1 MSAPEYRRPRVIC
14 HMMASIDGRI
24 VTKGWPITADQL
36 AYYEQIHDT
45 FGANAWMCGR
55 VSMAMHFAQGMR
67 SEDEVAN
74 EHTGG
79 PRADFIAPGTHDS
92 YAVALDAHG
101 RLVWDSGDI
110 DGDHVVAILSER
122 VHDDYLVQLRS
133 AGVSYLMAGKREIDL
148 LRALEKIADRFD
160 VTTLM
165 LEGGGHINGS
175 MMRAGLVDDV
185 SVLVVP
191 VADGRT
197 GTPAVFDER
206 EGVPRGLTFVEAKPL
221 GGGVVWLRYRV
232 AQR

>member
-1 MSAPEYRRPRVIC
+1 ML
-14 HMMASIDGRI
+14 ASIDGRI
-24 VTKGWPITADQL
+24 VSTGWPVTADQR
-36 AYYEQIHDT
+36 AYYEQIHDA

-55 VSMAMHFAQGMR
+55 TTMAMHFAQGMR

-79 PRADFIAPGTHDS
+79 PRADFIAPGKHES

-101 RLVWDSGDI
+101 RLVWGSGVI

-122 VHDDYLVQLRS
+122 VHDDYLAQLRS

-175 MMRAGLVDDV
+175 MMRAGLVDEV
-185 SVLVVP
+185 SVLVAP

-197 GTPAVFDER
+197 GTPAVFDEH
-206 EGVPRGLTFVEAKPL
+206 EGVPRSLTLIEAKPL
-221 GGGVVWLRYRV
+221 GHDVVWLRYRV
-232 AQR
+232 ARG

>member
-1 MSAPEYRRPRVIC
+1 
-14 HMMASIDGRI
+14 MMASIDGRI
-24 VTKGWPITADQL
+24 VTKGWPITADQQ
-36 AYYEQIHDT
+36 AYYEQIHDE

-55 VSMAMHFAQGMR
+55 VTMAMHFAAGMR

-79 PRADFIAPGTHDS
+79 PRTDFVAPGTHES

-101 RLVWDSGDI
+101 RLVWESGVI

-122 VHDDYLVQLRS
+122 VHDDYLAQLRS

-148 LRALEKIADRFD
+148 ALALEKVGERFG

-175 MMRAGLVDDV
+175 MMRAGLVDEV
-185 SVLVVP
+185 SVLVAP

-206 EGVPRGLTFVEAKPL
+206 EGVPRSLTLTAAKPL
-221 GGGVVWLRYRV
+221 GHDLVWLRYRA